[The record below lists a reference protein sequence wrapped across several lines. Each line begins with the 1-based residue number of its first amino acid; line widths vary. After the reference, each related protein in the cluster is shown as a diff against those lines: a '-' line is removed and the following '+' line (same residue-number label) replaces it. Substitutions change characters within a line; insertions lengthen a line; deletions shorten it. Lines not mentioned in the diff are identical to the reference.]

1 MTIPLRKSTFNLI
14 SETEFSLMS
23 PDSLIINTS
32 RSQIVNELA
41 LMKYLNEG
49 KIAGAALDVTSLEK
63 SEGKSFFGIKIN
75 RNTNLLWSTKNLLI
89 TPHIA
94 GNINMLTTQI
104 QLDFIRKL
112 NDV

>member
-49 KIAGAALDVTSLEK
+49 KIAGAAL
-63 SEGKSFFGIKIN
+63 
-75 RNTNLLWSTKNLLI
+75 
-89 TPHIA
+89 
-94 GNINMLTTQI
+94 MLP
-104 QLDFIRKL
+104 L
-112 NDV
+112 